1 MEKGKIKKL
10 VVISL
15 IVVGVLIVLLF
26 YLIRSRT
33 IIMDEEDYLT
43 KLKELN
49 KYSTD
54 ITMTFKNDRVTDV
67 YKGKLVFSREKGYIL
82 ELDNGRRM
90 IFNSDEIKIKDSIT
104 GDEYVRK
111 TENDKIHKFIFLEEY
126 IKLLYTDQKLNFT
139 MQQENETEYLI
150 IHLKINEENDNMKT
164 ASLWVD
170 KGKVEPKKIVV
181 YNKDNKE
188 SISIEYRNFDKN
200 YNDEETVFQ

>member
-10 VVISL
+10 AVISL

>member
-90 IFNSDEIKIKDSIT
+90 IFNSD
-104 GDEYVRK
+104 
-111 TENDKIHKFIFLEEY
+111 
-126 IKLLYTDQKLNFT
+126 
-139 MQQENETEYLI
+139 
-150 IHLKINEENDNMKT
+150 
-164 ASLWVD
+164 
-170 KGKVEPKKIVV
+170 
-181 YNKDNKE
+181 
-188 SISIEYRNFDKN
+188 
-200 YNDEETVFQ
+200 

>member
-170 KGKVEPKKIVV
+170 KVKVEPKKIVV